1 LTLIIRYS
9 GAAKINTEES
19 KRLMIATIRA
29 LNFWHNHFRED
40 FRFNPEVIVKLRE
53 FEDLVKNDGLENFLK
68 IDQTADDRWGRSNSL
83 KTPQHHIIRRPSLGF
98 DSIPPEELSE
108 ILGSLDYKLFRRIP
122 VSLSIHSHTRHMTPY
137 DISHL
142 NIRKLF
148 SLFGS
153 FPRHEFPLMML

>member
-1 LTLIIRYS
+1 MSVSEDPRDTQSLKDLLVGMLQKFENEESPSFVGYDPSHPTIYMTLFKWYDNPEVLGEYLIEQYS
-9 GAAKINTEES
+9 GAAKSNTEES

-83 KTPQHHIIRRPSLGF
+83 
-98 DSIPPEELSE
+98 
-108 ILGSLDYKLFRRIP
+108 
-122 VSLSIHSHTRHMTPY
+122 
-137 DISHL
+137 

>member
-1 LTLIIRYS
+1 
-9 GAAKINTEES
+9 
-19 KRLMIATIRA
+19 MIATIRA

-53 FEDLVKNDGLENFLK
+53 FEDLVKNEGLENFLK

-122 VSLSIHSHTRHMTPY
+122 LEYQEIIQFIWF
-137 DISHL
+137 ISQA
-142 NIRKLF
+142 
-148 SLFGS
+148 
-153 FPRHEFPLMML
+153 

>member
-1 LTLIIRYS
+1 
-9 GAAKINTEES
+9 
-19 KRLMIATIRA
+19 MIATIRA

-122 VSLSIHSHTRHMTPY
+122 FREFSIYAQTARLTEDTPRIEECIRLFNGLEY
-137 DISHL
+137 QEIIQFIWFISQA
-142 NIRKLF
+142 
-148 SLFGS
+148 
-153 FPRHEFPLMML
+153 